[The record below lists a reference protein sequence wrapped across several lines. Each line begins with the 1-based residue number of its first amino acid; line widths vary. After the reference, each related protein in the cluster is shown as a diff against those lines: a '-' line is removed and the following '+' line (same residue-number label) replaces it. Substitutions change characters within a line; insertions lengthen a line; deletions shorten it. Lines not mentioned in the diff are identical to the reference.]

1 MANESATAKDAQFIL
16 VCILPDVCLTPK
28 KPGYPIPYP
37 ILHKMD
43 QSQQVSPNVYFKGK
57 AAYLHN
63 ESFVDNVKGD
73 EPGKGGGIVSQTNVK
88 ISHSIGK
95 SASVYVNGKP
105 IVRTADQM
113 WMNWKKP
120 GAGL

>member
-1 MANESATAKDAQFIL
+1 MANEAATAKDSQFVLI
-16 VCILPDVCLTPK
+16 CIAPDVCFTPK

-37 ILHKMD
+37 ITHKMD
-43 QSQQVSPNVYFKGK
+43 QSEQVSPNVYFKGK

-73 EPGKGGGIVSQTNVK
+73 ELGKGKGIISQTHVK
-88 ISHSIGK
+88 ISHNIGK
-95 SASVYVNGKP
+95 SGSVFVNGKA
-105 IVRTADQM
+105 IVRTADMM

-120 GAGL
+120 